1 MSGVHLSL
9 RAARHLHLAA
19 QGLLKK
25 PTRRA
30 RPADILA
37 TITRMSLLQ
46 IDTINIVARSP
57 YLVLFSRLGS
67 YPGRWL
73 DEALARGELMEY
85 WAHEACFLPRSDFPL
100 FRHRMLKPE
109 NMGWK
114 YRAAWMEEHAQEIG
128 ELMAFI
134 ERNGPV
140 RSADFEHPRKG
151 ASGWWEWKPHKK
163 HLEGLFTAGQ
173 VMVIERR
180 NFQRVYD
187 LTTRVLPE
195 WDDNLHLIDQ
205 AQAEAQMLANSA
217 RSLGIF
223 RSAWLADYYRLRNV
237 AIGPLLQAW
246 QEEGVVV
253 PVDVETLGPM
263 WLHHALLPLL
273 ERAVAGKLTATHSAV
288 LSPFDPVVWDR
299 RRAEDFFNFSYRL
312 ECYTPAPKRK
322 YGYFVL
328 PLLHK
333 GALVGRMDAK
343 MHRLQGSLEVIA
355 LYAEEGVSLTAGV
368 IAGLRQAI
376 ADFAAWQ
383 GATRVIFRQ
392 LPAPLAQ
399 AWGEG
404 WEIDPAPETH
414 VISSKD

>member
-1 MSGVHLSL
+1 
-9 RAARHLHLAA
+9 
-19 QGLLKK
+19 
-25 PTRRA
+25 
-30 RPADILA
+30 
-37 TITRMSLLQ
+37 
-46 IDTINIVARSP
+46 
-57 YLVLFSRLGS
+57 
-67 YPGRWL
+67 
-73 DEALARGELMEY
+73 
-85 WAHEACFLPRSDFPL
+85 
-100 FRHRMLKPE
+100 
-109 NMGWK
+109 
-114 YRAAWMEEHAQEIG
+114 
-128 ELMAFI
+128 
-134 ERNGPV
+134 
-140 RSADFEHPRKG
+140 
-151 ASGWWEWKPHKK
+151 
-163 HLEGLFTAGQ
+163 
-173 VMVIERR
+173 MVVERR

-195 WDDNLHLIDQ
+195 WDDSLHLIDQ

-355 LYAEEGVSLTAGV
+355 LYAEEGVSFTAGV

>member
-173 VMVIERR
+173 VMVVERR

-195 WDDNLHLIDQ
+195 WDDSLHLIDQ

-299 RRAEDFFNFSYRL
+299 SRAEDFFNFSYRL

-343 MHRLQGSLEVIA
+343 MHRQQGTLEVIA

>member
-9 RAARHLHLAA
+9 RAARHLHLAV

-173 VMVIERR
+173 VMVVERR

-195 WDDNLHLIDQ
+195 WDDSLHLIDQ

-299 RRAEDFFNFSYRL
+299 SRAEDFFNFSYRL

-343 MHRLQGSLEVIA
+343 MHRQQGTLEVIA

-399 AWGEG
+399 AWGDG

>member
-173 VMVIERR
+173 VMVVERR

-195 WDDNLHLIDQ
+195 WDDSLHLIDQ

-246 QEEGVVV
+246 HEEGVVV

-343 MHRLQGSLEVIA
+343 MHRQQGTLEVIA
-355 LYAEEGVSLTAGV
+355 LYAEEGVSFTAGV

>member
-140 RSADFEHPRKG
+140 RSADFKHPRKG

-173 VMVIERR
+173 VMVVERR

-195 WDDNLHLIDQ
+195 WDDSLHLIDQ

-299 RRAEDFFNFSYRL
+299 SRAEDFFNFSYRL

>member
-173 VMVIERR
+173 VMVVERR

-195 WDDNLHLIDQ
+195 WDDSLHLIDQ

-343 MHRLQGSLEVIA
+343 MHRQQGTLEVIA

-399 AWGEG
+399 AWSDG

>member
-114 YRAAWMEEHAQEIG
+114 YRAAWMEEHAKEIG

-173 VMVIERR
+173 VMVVERR

-195 WDDNLHLIDQ
+195 WDDSLHLIDQ

-273 ERAVAGKLTATHSAV
+273 DQAVACKLTATHSAV

-299 RRAEDFFNFSYRL
+299 RRAEEFFNFSYRL

-343 MHRLQGSLEVIA
+343 MHRQQGSLEAIA
-355 LYAEEGVSLTAGV
+355 LYAEEGVSFTAGV